1 MNNQARR
8 KALIAIGLFITF
20 LLWTIGV
27 SLIDVQPIGPEGTTV
42 GFATLNQF
50 VHKSTGVHMVL
61 YVITDW
67 LGLVPICFA
76 IGFSILGLCQWI
88 GRRKIGNVDFSLW
101 ILGGF
106 YIVVVASYLI
116 FENVIIN
123 YRPILIDGNLEVSY
137 PSSTTLLVIC
147 VMYTAMLQLQDR
159 IQNKVLNRCTL
170 YIIKA
175 FIAFMVIGRFISGVH
190 WFSDI
195 IGGILLSISLI
206 QTYQAAII
214 VGTRVK

>member
-1 MNNQARR
+1 MNNEAR
-8 KALIAIGLFITF
+8 KKMLIAVGMFIAF

-27 SLIDVQPIGPEGTTV
+27 CLINVQPIGPEETTV
-42 GFATLNQF
+42 GFAAVNQYIHHF
-50 VHKSTGVHMVL
+50 TGVHMAL

-76 IGFSILGLCQWI
+76 IGFGILGLCQWI
-88 GRRKIGNVDFSLW
+88 GLRKIGNVDFSVW

-116 FENVIIN
+116 FENIIIN

-159 IQNKVLNRCTL
+159 IQNKVLNRCTS
-170 YIIKA
+170 YIIKV
-175 FIAFMVIGRFISGVH
+175 FIAFMVIGRFVSGVH

>member
-1 MNNQARR
+1 MNNEAR
-8 KALIAIGLFITF
+8 KKMLIAVGMFIAF
-20 LLWTIGV
+20 ILWTIGV
-27 SLIDVQPIGPEGTTV
+27 YLINVQPIGPEETTV
-42 GFATLNQF
+42 GFATVNQYIHHF
-50 VHKSTGVHMVL
+50 TGVHMAL

-159 IQNKVLNRCTL
+159 IQNKVLNRCTS

-214 VGTRVK
+214 VETRVK